1 MGEFYM
7 PDIMAIGEMLVDF
20 TSVTAEDGSIYY
32 KQNPGGAPANVA
44 VMASKL
50 GISSGFIGKL
60 GNDMFGHYLK
70 DTLEN
75 ENVDAKGVI
84 FDKEHSTTLAFVRKS
99 EDGDRSFVF
108 YRQNGADLNLS
119 FSEVKLKLID
129 ECKLLHFGSLLLTS
143 EPSKSAVI
151 NTVEYAKQQGK
162 IITYDPNWREQLWES
177 REEAVKTMKSVLGY
191 VDIIKVSEQELQI
204 ITDCATLLPSIAKIL
219 NSGVRVL
226 CITQGAKGCIIAT
239 RHGIERLPAFK
250 TETVDTLGSGDSFFG
265 AFISRLVLSGKS
277 LDEIVMDD
285 LREFAVYGNACGA
298 LSSSKVG
305 AIPAMPTHDEIV
317 TLIAQGASVG
327 IVH

>member
-1 MGEFYM
+1 M
-7 PDIMAIGEMLVDF
+7 PDIISIGEMLVDF
-20 TSVTAEDGSIYY
+20 TAVTAEDGSIYY

-75 ENVDAKGVI
+75 EGVNTKGVI
-84 FDKEHSTTLAFVRKS
+84 LDKEHSTTLAFVRR
-99 EDGDRSFVF
+99 EEGGDRSFVF

-119 FSEVKLKLID
+119 YSEVRLKLID

-151 NTVEYAKQQGK
+151 NTVEYAKQHGK

-177 REEAVKTMKSVLGY
+177 REEAVKTMRSVLGY

-219 NSGVRVL
+219 NSGVQVL

-239 RHGIERLPAFK
+239 RHGIERFPSFK
-250 TETVDTLGSGDSFFG
+250 VETVDTLGSGDSFFG
-265 AFISRLVLSGKS
+265 AFISRLVLSGKAI
-277 LDEIVMDD
+277 DEIEMDD

-298 LSSSKVG
+298 LSSTKVG
-305 AIPAMPTHDEIV
+305 AIPAMPSHEEISALV
-317 TLIAQGASVG
+317 AQGASVG

>member
-1 MGEFYM
+1 M
-7 PDIMAIGEMLVDF
+7 PDIMSIGEMLVDF
-20 TSVTAEDGSIYY
+20 TAVTAEDGSAYY

-44 VMASKL
+44 VMAAKL
-50 GISSGFIGKL
+50 GVSSGFIGKM

-75 ENVDAKGVI
+75 EGVNAKGVI
-84 FDKEHSTTLAFVRKS
+84 LDKEHPTTLAFVRKD
-99 EDGDRSFVF
+99 EEGDRSFVF
-108 YRQNGADLNLS
+108 YRHNGADLNLS

-177 REEAVKTMKSVLGY
+177 REEAVKTMRSVLGY

-204 ITDCATLLPSIAKIL
+204 ITDCATLLPSIAKVL
-219 NSGVRVL
+219 NSGVRVV

-250 TETVDTLGSGDSFFG
+250 TETVDTLGAGDSFFG
-265 AFISRLVLSGKS
+265 AFISRLVLSGKA
-277 LDEIVMDD
+277 LDEIEMDD
-285 LREFAVYGNACGA
+285 LREFAVYANACGA
-298 LSSSKVG
+298 LSSSKTG
-305 AIPAMPTHDEIV
+305 AIPAMPTHDEI
-317 TLIAQGASVG
+317 TALIAQGASVG